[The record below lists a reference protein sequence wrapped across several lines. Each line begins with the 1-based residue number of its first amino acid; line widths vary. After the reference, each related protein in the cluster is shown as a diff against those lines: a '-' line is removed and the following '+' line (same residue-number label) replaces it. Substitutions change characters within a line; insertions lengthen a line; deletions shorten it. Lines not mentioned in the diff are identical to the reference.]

1 MTIFKPIRLGMIG
14 GGEGSFIGGVHRIA
28 ARIDG
33 PFDLVAGAF
42 SSDPERAL
50 RSGEAL
56 GVAPDRCYADFNEM
70 ARVEAAR
77 PDGVQAVSIAT
88 PNHMH
93 AGPAVAFLDAG
104 IHVICDKP
112 LTATMEDAEKV
123 VAAVGRS
130 KALFLLTHNYTAYP
144 MVRQARQMIADDV
157 IGAVRMVAV
166 EYIQGWLATRVED
179 TGNKQA
185 SWRTDPTK
193 SGAGGALGD
202 IGTHAFNLAEFVT
215 ALKVETV
222 SADVAALVPGRRL
235 DDNAAMLL
243 RFAGGARGSL
253 WCSQIAIGR
262 QNGLALRIYGEKGS
276 LEWAQESPEAL
287 HVAMLE
293 QPVHTIV
300 RGGPGADASAAHASR
315 IPGGHPEGYL
325 EGFGQLYRDAA
336 ELIRAKAEGREPN
349 PMSTLV
355 PNLESGLRGMRFIHA
370 ALASSAKDGAW
381 SAI

>member
-1 MTIFKPIRLGMIG
+1 MIG

-28 ARIDG
+28 ARMDG
-33 PFDLVAGAF
+33 QFDLVAGAF
-42 SSDPERAL
+42 SSDAERAR
-50 RSGEAL
+50 RSGAAL

-70 ARVEAAR
+70 ARAEAAR

-104 IHVICDKP
+104 VHVICDKP
-112 LTATMEDAEKV
+112 LTATIMDAQRI
-123 VAAVGRS
+123 VAAVERS

-144 MVRQARQMIADDV
+144 MVRQARQMVGDGV
-157 IGAVRMVAV
+157 IGAVRIVAV
-166 EYIQGWLATRVED
+166 EYIQGWLATRVEE

-185 SWRTDPTK
+185 AWRTDPAK

-215 ALKVETV
+215 GLQVEAV
-222 SADVAALVPGRRL
+222 SADVAALVPGRVL

-243 RFAGGARGSL
+243 RFSGGARGSL

-262 QNGLALRIYGEKGS
+262 QNGLALRIFGEKGS

-287 HVAMLE
+287 HVAMLD
-293 QPVHTIV
+293 QPSQIIA
-300 RGGPGADASAAHASR
+300 RGGPGSGAVAAHASR
-315 IPGGHPEGYL
+315 VPGGHPEGYL
-325 EGFGQLYRDAA
+325 EAFGQLYRDAA
-336 ELIRAKAEGREPN
+336 ELIRARTEGRAPD
-349 PMSTLV
+349 PMSILV
-355 PNLESGLRGMRFIHA
+355 PNLEAGVRGMRFIKA
-370 ALASSAKDGAW
+370 AIESSRKDGVWA
-381 SAI
+381 AV